1 VRGKYLTLEVK
12 NIGGNNMN
20 HITVDINPDVLQW
33 AIDKKETGD
42 IKNKFPKIGEWLKG
56 TSKPTI
62 HQLENFAKY
71 VSVPFGYLFLSK
83 PPEEKAPL
91 PHFRTLSAG
100 ISNIS
105 SELYEAIMELKKRQA
120 WMREYLIDNGYK
132 PLTFVSSRSKD
143 SPVKSIVEDIK
154 RTLELHDNWAE
165 KQTNWSA
172 ALNFLQQKVE
182 EIGIIVVKSGIVG
195 NNTRRKLD
203 VSEFRGFVLVDEYA
217 PFIFINAADG
227 KAAQMFTIAHEL
239 AHIWLG
245 RSASFDLRNL
255 QPARDE
261 IEQICDKVAA
271 EFLVPEGSLRVYWN
285 EIKTQPRS
293 EIYQLLA
300 RKFKVSEIVCARRLF
315 DLDIINKKDFSDF
328 YEDYQ
333 NQVRTKTARQGGGDF
348 YATLNL
354 RLGRRFG
361 ETVIQAV
368 KEGKLLYK
376 EAYRLT
382 GCYGKTFDNFMLN
395 KSSAL

>member
-1 VRGKYLTLEVK
+1 MK
-12 NIGGNNMN
+12 

-33 AIDKKETGD
+33 AIDKKGTGD
-42 IKNKFPKIGEWLKG
+42 IKNKFPKISEWLKG

-91 PHFRTLSAG
+91 PHFRTLSTG

-105 SELYEAIMELKKRQA
+105 SELYEVIMELKKRQA

-132 PLTFVSSRSKD
+132 PLTFVGSRSKD
-143 SPVKSIVEDIK
+143 SPVKSIVEDIIK
-154 RTLELHDNWAE
+154 ILGINSNWAE
-165 KQTNWSA
+165 KQTNWAA
-172 ALNFLQQKVE
+172 ALDFLQEKVE
-182 EIGIIVVKSGIVG
+182 DTGIIVVKSSVVG
-195 NNTRRKLD
+195 NNPHRKLD

-255 QPARDE
+255 QPAKDE

-271 EFLVPEGSLRVYWN
+271 EFLVPEESLRVYWN
-285 EIKTQPRS
+285 EIKAQS
-293 EIYQLLA
+293 QSVIYQLLA
-300 RKFKVSEIVCARRLF
+300 KKFKVSEIVCARRLL
-315 DLDIINKKDFSDF
+315 DLGLITQEDFFDF

-333 NQVRTKTARQGGGDF
+333 REVRTRLSKQEGGNF
-348 YATLNL
+348 YATLSL
-354 RLGRRFG
+354 RLGRRFS
-361 ETVIQAV
+361 EAVIQAV
-368 KEGKLLYK
+368 QEGKILYK

-382 GCYGKTFDNFMLN
+382 GCYGKTFDDFMLK
-395 KSSAL
+395 KSNVL

>member
-1 VRGKYLTLEVK
+1 MSL
-12 NIGGNNMN
+12 
-20 HITVDINPDVLQW
+20 ITIDVNRDVLQW

-42 IKNKFPKIGEWLKG
+42 IKNKFPKIDKWLNG
-56 TSKPTI
+56 TSKPTM

-83 PPEEKAPL
+83 PPEEKMPL
-91 PHFRTLSAG
+91 PHFRTLPNAK
-100 ISNIS
+100 SNIS
-105 SELYEAIMELKKRQA
+105 SDLYETIMELKRRQA

-132 PLTFVSSRSKD
+132 PLTFVGSSSKE
-143 SPVKSIVEDIK
+143 SSIKSIVEDIIK
-154 RTLELHDNWAE
+154 TLGINNNWAE
-165 KQTNWSA
+165 KQKNWSV
-172 ALNFLQQKVE
+172 ALDFLQQKVE
-182 EIGIIVVKSGIVG
+182 ETGIIVVKSGIVG
-195 NNTRRKLD
+195 NNTHRKLD

-239 AHIWLG
+239 AHVWLG

-255 QPARDE
+255 QPASDG
-261 IEQICDKVAA
+261 IEQICNKVAA
-271 EFLVPEGSLRVYWN
+271 EFLVPESSLRIYWH
-285 EIKTQPRS
+285 EIKAQPQS
-293 EIYQLLA
+293 DIYQLLA
-300 RKFKVSEIVCARRLF
+300 GKFKVSEIVCARRLF
-315 DLDIINKKDFSDF
+315 DLGLITKKDFFDF

-333 NQVRTKTARQGGGDF
+333 RKVKTRPAKQESGNF

-361 ETVIQAV
+361 EAVIQAV

-382 GCYGKTFDNFMLN
+382 GCYGKTFDNFMLK
-395 KSSAL
+395 KSSVL

>member
-1 VRGKYLTLEVK
+1 
-12 NIGGNNMN
+12 MN

-42 IKNKFPKIGEWLKG
+42 IKTKFPKIGEWLKG

-91 PHFRTLSAG
+91 SHFRTLSAG

-120 WMREYLIDNGYK
+120 WMREYLIDNGFK
-132 PLTFVSSRSKD
+132 PLPFVSSRSKD
-143 SPVKSIVEDIK
+143 SPVKSIVEDIIK
-154 RTLELHDNWAE
+154 TLGINNNWAE

-172 ALNFLQQKVE
+172 ALDFLQKKIE
-182 EIGIIVVKSGIVG
+182 DTGIIVVKSSIVS
-195 NNTRRKLD
+195 NNTHRKLD
-203 VSEFRGFVLVDEYA
+203 VSEFRGFVLVDDYA

-271 EFLVPEGSLRVYWN
+271 EFLVPEDSLRASWN
-285 EIKTQPRS
+285 EIKTQS
-293 EIYQLLA
+293 QSDIYQLLA
-300 RKFKVSEIVCARRLF
+300 RKFKVSEIVCARRLL
-315 DLDIINKKDFSDF
+315 DLSLINPKDFFDF

-333 NQVRTKTARQGGGDF
+333 REVRTRFTMQEGGNF

-361 ETVIQAV
+361 EAVIQAV

-382 GCYGKTFDNFMLN
+382 GCYGKTFDNFMLK

>member
-1 VRGKYLTLEVK
+1 
-12 NIGGNNMN
+12 MN

-42 IKNKFPKIGEWLKG
+42 IKTKFPKIGEWLKG

-91 PHFRTLSAG
+91 SHFRTLSAG
-100 ISNIS
+100 ISNIR

-132 PLTFVSSRSKD
+132 PLPFVSSRSKD
-143 SPVKSIVEDIK
+143 SPVKSIVEDIIK
-154 RTLELHDNWAE
+154 TLGINNNWAE

-172 ALNFLQQKVE
+172 ALDFLQEKVE
-182 EIGIIVVKSGIVG
+182 DTGIIVVKSSIVG
-195 NNTRRKLD
+195 NNTHRKLD

-255 QPARDE
+255 QPAEDE

-271 EFLVPEGSLRVYWN
+271 EFLVPEDSLRASWN
-285 EIKTQPRS
+285 EIKNQS
-293 EIYQLLA
+293 QSDIYQLLA
-300 RKFKVSEIVCARRLF
+300 RKFKVSEIVCARRLL
-315 DLDIINKKDFSDF
+315 DLSLINPKDFFEF

-333 NQVRTKTARQGGGDF
+333 REVRTRPTRQEGGNF

-361 ETVIQAV
+361 EAVIQAV

-382 GCYGKTFDNFMLN
+382 GCYGKTFDDFMLK
-395 KSSAL
+395 KSNVL

>member
-1 VRGKYLTLEVK
+1 
-12 NIGGNNMN
+12 MN

-42 IKNKFPKIGEWLKG
+42 IKNKFPEISEWLKG

-105 SELYEAIMELKKRQA
+105 SELYEVIMELKKRQA

-132 PLTFVSSRSKD
+132 PLTFVGSRSKD
-143 SPVKSIVEDIK
+143 SPVKSIVEDIIK
-154 RTLELHDNWAE
+154 ILGINSNWAE

-172 ALNFLQQKVE
+172 ALNFLQEKVE
-182 EIGIIVVKSGIVG
+182 DTGIIVVKSSIVG
-195 NNTRRKLD
+195 NNTHRKLD

-255 QPARDE
+255 QPAKDE

-271 EFLVPEGSLRVYWN
+271 EFLVSEGSLRVYWN
-285 EIKTQPRS
+285 EIKTQS
-293 EIYQLLA
+293 QSDIYQLLA
-300 RKFKVSEIVCARRLF
+300 KKFKVSEIVCARRLL
-315 DLDIINKKDFSDF
+315 DLGLITQEDFFDF

-333 NQVRTKTARQGGGDF
+333 REVRTRLTRQEGGNF

-354 RLGRRFG
+354 RLGRRFR
-361 ETVIQAV
+361 EAVIQAV
-368 KEGKLLYK
+368 QEGKILYK

-382 GCYGKTFDNFMLN
+382 GCYGKTFDDFMLK
-395 KSSAL
+395 KSNVL